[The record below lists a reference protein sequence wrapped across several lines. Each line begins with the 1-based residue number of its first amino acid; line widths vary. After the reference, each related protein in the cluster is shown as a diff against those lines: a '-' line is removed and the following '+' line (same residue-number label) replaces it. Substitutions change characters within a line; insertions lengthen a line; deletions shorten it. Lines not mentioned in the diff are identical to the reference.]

1 MGKNGWWLAHLAD
14 QADLSGEAG
23 LAQPLVELAG
33 DRQVLMEHH
42 QGVIQYGRECISVRV
57 KYGMVCVEGFGLEL
71 ARMSR
76 EQLII
81 RGIIHRI
88 SVNRGKC

>member
-42 QGVIQYGRECISVRV
+42 QGVIQ
-57 KYGMVCVEGFGLEL
+57 
-71 ARMSR
+71 
-76 EQLII
+76 
-81 RGIIHRI
+81 
-88 SVNRGKC
+88 